1 MVFRLNRLFQDFFLR
16 PIFPQMTAQ
25 INTTAPFIGCPRQG
39 HPRRNNSN
47 NRIFRLGFY
56 SNEETRKRK
65 MTFYW
70 IGGVPI
76 VYCALT
82 IIGYASLLCV
92 SWSNCHLG
100 RGFTCHGNI
109 SVVNTL
115 QSLRRV
121 KCMTWLQNAM

>member
-1 MVFRLNRLFQDFFLR
+1 MPYFSVV
-16 PIFPQMTAQ
+16 
-25 INTTAPFIGCPRQG
+25 TTIRYCHGMWIHVPDGSWTRKRITMMHILLLSMHNKQSEL
-39 HPRRNNSN
+39 HPRHRHSN

-70 IGGVPI
+70 LGGVPI

-109 SVVNTL
+109 
-115 QSLRRV
+115 
-121 KCMTWLQNAM
+121 W